1 MRPQLKPPGRD
12 AMRGT
17 MARAL
22 QLGIAGDD
30 RPRSSRTAA
39 TVAEAPLPCGVVRAR
54 HGVVVD
60 VNRYVET
67 LIGRTR
73 DQVIGA
79 PLTAMLAVRGE
90 LATVGATPRTWT
102 AELVTADGALVP
114 VFAAHDGAAAEGEE
128 VWIVLDAREHR
139 EREIRAQRAARFE
152 VVGQLAAG
160 VAHEINSPSQY
171 ISDAAHFA
179 RDAVQEL
186 LGLLQCYEDVAAAA
200 RAGVDASEPLARLAT
215 VRATIDEAF
224 VRKELPP
231 ALDSILEG
239 AARVSEIVRAMKEL
253 THGEDRPDAPA
264 DLNAVVESVVRMTK
278 AACRHVATVQLDLGK
293 LPPLVCAAGELAK
306 ALVNLVVNARDA
318 ILEAGR
324 IDGRI
329 DIRTRCL
336 PRAIEIEI
344 SDNGIGIPVAV
355 QQRVFEPYFTTKAIG
370 VGTGQ
375 GLALVRAVVEERH
388 GGRVLL
394 CSEHGVGTTFR
405 VLLPLSRDGEPR

>member
-1 MRPQLKPPGRD
+1 MV
-12 AMRGT
+12 
-17 MARAL
+17 RAL
-22 QLGIAGDD
+22 QLEVAGEA
-30 RPRSSRTAA
+30 RTPSPRAVAVAA
-39 TVAEAPLPCGVVRAR
+39 ESTLPCGIVRAR
-54 HGVVVD
+54 RGAVVD
-60 VNRYVET
+60 VNPYVEA
-67 LIGRTR
+67 LVGRGR
-73 DQVIGA
+73 SEMLGV
-79 PLTAMLAVRGE
+79 PLTATLVVRGE
-90 LATVGATPRTWT
+90 LAIAGATPRTWT

-114 VFAAHDGAAAEGEE
+114 VFAARDGAGGDGDEDG
-128 VWIVLDAREHR
+128 IVLDAREHR

-179 RDAVQEL
+179 RDAVREL
-186 LGLLQCYEDVAAAA
+186 LSLLRHYEAVAAAA
-200 RAGVDASEPLARLAT
+200 RSGADASEPLARLAAL
-215 VRATIDEAF
+215 RAELDEEF
-224 VRKELPP
+224 VRNELPP

-264 DLNAVVESVVRMTK
+264 DINGVVESVVRMTK
-278 AACRHVATVQLDLGK
+278 AACRHVATVQLELGR

-336 PRAIEIEI
+336 PRAIEIEVG
-344 SDNGIGIPVAV
+344 DNGIGIPVAV

-405 VLLPLSRDGEPR
+405 VLLPLARDGETR